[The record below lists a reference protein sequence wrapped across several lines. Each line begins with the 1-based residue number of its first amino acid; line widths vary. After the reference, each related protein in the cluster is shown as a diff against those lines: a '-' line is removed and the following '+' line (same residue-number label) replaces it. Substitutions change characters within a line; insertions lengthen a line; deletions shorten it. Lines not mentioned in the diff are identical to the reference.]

1 MSYKKAV
8 LDGLK
13 NGEDLPHN
21 DRLTKVFN
29 NLLNIEDGYCI
40 EIGAGY
46 GETTIKL
53 LNSVKNYKVIV
64 VDPFEDGWDNMP
76 ESYGKPYPFFLFQNA
91 TKQFSDKVILI
102 KKSSDDLSVIDELL
116 KYDPIIF
123 SFVDGLQYMD
133 NVLYDLNM
141 MDKLNCKV
149 ICVDDYNRLTNISQV
164 PLAIEEFIKNNKNY
178 DVVYQNNN
186 KEIYLVRNEK
196 N

>member
-1 MSYKKAV
+1 MNYKKAV
-8 LDGLK
+8 LEGLETGK
-13 NGEDLPHN
+13 QLPHN
-21 DRLTKVFN
+21 DRLTQVFN

-46 GETTIKL
+46 GETTVKL
-53 LNSVKNYKVIV
+53 LNSVKNYKIIV

-91 TKQFSDKVILI
+91 IKQFSDKVILI
-102 KKSSDDLSVIDELL
+102 KKSSDDSSVIDELL
-116 KYDPIIF
+116 KYKPIIF
-123 SFVDGLQYMD
+123 SFVDGLQYTD
-133 NVLYDLNM
+133 SVLYDLNM

-149 ICVDDYNRLTNISQV
+149 ICVDDYNKLTNISQV

-178 DVVYQNNN
+178 DVVYQNDN